1 MKEPSVFGI
10 YGESS
15 VGKTE
20 LIVKLIKQLTND
32 GFKVATVKITNK
44 KISIDTVGKD
54 TWKHSKAGSKLVVL
68 SSKIETSILLKQHEK
83 IEQILQHIN
92 DLGEYDV
99 VIIEGVNYK
108 NIPKIRL
115 GDIKERE
122 NTILTYNN
130 DFNELVKM
138 IKKEILRRKNMEKMI
153 IKVNGIHIPMSE
165 FPTEIIK
172 HTICGMLKS
181 LKGVEEIKSVEI
193 KFEM

>member
-1 MKEPSVFGI
+1 
-10 YGESS
+10 
-15 VGKTE
+15 
-20 LIVKLIKQLTND
+20 
-32 GFKVATVKITNK
+32 
-44 KISIDTVGKD
+44 VGKD
-54 TWKHSKAGSKLVVL
+54 TWKHSKAGSELVVL
-68 SSKIETSILLKQHEK
+68 STKIETSIILKQYEK

-115 GDIKERE
+115 GNIKERE

-138 IKKEILRRKNMEKMI
+138 IKKEILRRKDMEKMI

-172 HTICGMLKS
+172 NTIYGMLKS
-181 LKGVEEIKSVEI
+181 LKGVKEIKSVEI